1 MRKLLLI
8 AIFSLAIGTGYYYYQ
23 QLGSLNPLINSSTLA
38 PKLNISQAPLDVTSL
53 KQVLGEAT
61 SAVLDTSN
69 NIINQVTDGDGG
81 PVINEAIE
89 TIQKEIQEIP
99 QEQYDK
105 LKYEFC
111 QGVINEYEE
120 SNND

>member
-1 MRKLLLI
+1 MKKLIIVTVL
-8 AIFSLAIGTGYYYYQ
+8 SLALGVGYFIYQ
-23 QLGSLNPLINSSTLA
+23 QSSSLNSLTSSSTLA
-38 PKLNISQAPLDVTSL
+38 PKLNISQVPLDVTSL

-61 SAVLDTSN
+61 STVLDTSN

-111 QGVINEYEE
+111 QGIIEEYE
-120 SNND
+120 SN